1 MAAVSASYVSSLYN
15 AGGFASGVSKRMGGQ
30 PNATASK
37 TAPAIEE
44 RLSEALNAMKT
55 APREQKQAAR
65 NRARERVEAVR
76 EQLKMIKE
84 LYAQNPKEMAKALRH
99 LVKELKAALKSYKE
113 AGGDMGALG
122 GAAGLTALSASPAPV
137 ETKPSEQAE
146 AEGDASEEARALEQ
160 DAEAETAAADPAPT
174 SGADQGTPQPPMASA
189 SMDALERRL
198 GERMGDEDFVS
209 TVEGLKTKI
218 KELFE
223 TAKIQSA
230 FMARDK
236 ARESAFE
243 ALDEDLKAL
252 DEDATDFKR
261 EVQDEIITLRM
272 EIKMIERGDLASP
285 VSVDVSA

>member
-15 AGGFASGVSKRMGGQ
+15 AGGFASGASKRMSGQ
-30 PNATASK
+30 PYASVGK
-37 TAPAIEE
+37 TTSAIEE
-44 RLSEALNAMKT
+44 RLSTALNAMKN
-55 APREQKQAAR
+55 APREQKEAAR

-113 AGGDMGALG
+113 AGGDMSALG
-122 GAAGLTALSASPAPV
+122 APAGLTAVSASPAPA
-137 ETKPSEQAE
+137 ETKPSAQTD
-146 AEGDASEEARALEQ
+146 AEGDASDEARALEQ
-160 DAEAETAAADPAPT
+160 GDETETAAADPAPT
-174 SGADQGTPQPPMASA
+174 SVTDQSAIRPPLASA
-189 SMDALERRL
+189 SVEDLERRL
-198 GERMGDEDFVS
+198 GERMGDEEFVRS
-209 TVEGLKTKI
+209 VEGLKTKI

-230 FMARDK
+230 FMARDTV
-236 ARESAFE
+236 REKAFE

-261 EVQDEIITLRM
+261 DVQDEIITLRM
-272 EIKMIERGDLASP
+272 EIRMIERGDLASP